1 MLISR
6 IALVLFASILAAA
19 CPDGNVDAAGEGEG
33 EGEVDGNP
41 NGVDVGE
48 ACVGDEDCKSA
59 ACIEVCR
66 CDRDEECEGNEGGPF
81 CGQGLLCGPCR
92 ENEDCSPDGNPA
104 GFSCS
109 AVIDGLGETGCFVI
123 GCLDDAGCGNLVCE
137 RACDANTLLCV
148 EPAQAGDTCSRFD
161 DDVCENYTRTCDDGL
176 TCTAP
181 CDDGGECFA
190 CE

>member
-1 MLISR
+1 MHAEPDWNARPSQGGCTVSTNGL
-6 IALVLFASILAAA
+6 ASMSM
-19 CPDGNVDAAGEGEG
+19 
-33 EGEVDGNP
+33 
-41 NGVDVGE
+41 NGLSTNEENG
-48 ACVGDEDCKSA
+48 CKTA

-66 CDRDEECEGNEGGPF
+66 CAVDDQCEGNAGGPF

-109 AVIDGLGETGCFVI
+109 AIIDGNGETGCFEI
-123 GCLDDAGCGNLVCE
+123 GCLDDSGCGNLVCE

-148 EPAQAGDTCSRFD
+148 EPAQAGETCARFD
-161 DDVCENYTRTCDDGL
+161 EDVCEDYTRTCDGGL

-181 CDDGGECFA
+181 CDDGGDCFA